1 MKPYQIAMA
10 LALCGAAALLLF
22 GDRSPSGEVAEAA
35 PRRAPNGASAPRAA
49 ATATAVATSSAAA
62 ASLAGG
68 EIVQLRP
75 RAELVGQDGEPGF
88 ASGEAVFG
96 SQNWNPPP
104 PPPPRASAEPAPVAP
119 PLPFTYLG
127 KAAADGAWEVFLSRG
142 NQTYVV
148 RAQAIIDGQ
157 YRVETIAPPLMT
169 ITYLPLKQIQQLNI
183 GVLD

>member
-35 PRRAPNGASAPRAA
+35 PRRAANGAPAPRVAVAASSAP
-49 ATATAVATSSAAA
+49 
-62 ASLAGG
+62 ASMAGG

-88 ASGEAVFG
+88 GSGEAVFG

-104 PPPPRASAEPAPVAP
+104 PPPPRASAEAPPMAP

-148 RAQAIIDGQ
+148 RAHAIIDGQ

-169 ITYLPLKQIQQLNI
+169 ITYLPLNQIQQLNI

>member
-35 PRRAPNGASAPRAA
+35 PRRAPNGAPAPR
-49 ATATAVATSSAAA
+49 VAAA
-62 ASLAGG
+62 ASSMAASVASG